1 MTRGRLPWLP
11 PLSAFCPHLLIACLA
26 VNWHLPSILNVAYQQ
41 VKMFS
46 SYCMSDFLC
55 SVYGIPLTPNHLP
68 ERPDGI
74 FCTVIKPAES
84 SRSLKEET
92 QPGMRRPTQDNGP
105 FASRD
110 YRYYNQGASNQ
121 GAEPNFIATV
131 FCSSHVCFDVFYFR
145 KKPFFSS

>member
-1 MTRGRLPWLP
+1 MFDHHNNGDYY
-11 PLSAFCPHLLIACLA
+11 PLIIKL
-26 VNWHLPSILNVAYQQ
+26 
-41 VKMFS
+41 FS

-84 SRSLKEET
+84 SRSLREET
-92 QPGMRRPTQDNGP
+92 QPGMRRPIQDNGP

-110 YRYYNQGASNQ
+110 YRYYGQGASNQ
-121 GAEPNFIATV
+121 GAVSVFIAIV
-131 FCSSHVCFDVFYFR
+131 FCTSHICLHDFKR
-145 KKPFFSS
+145 TFFS

>member
-1 MTRGRLPWLP
+1 
-11 PLSAFCPHLLIACLA
+11 
-26 VNWHLPSILNVAYQQ
+26 
-41 VKMFS
+41 
-46 SYCMSDFLC
+46 MSDFLC

-92 QPGMRRPTQDNGP
+92 QPGMRRPIQDNGP

-145 KKPFFSS
+145 KKTFSLHKL